1 MKLKKC
7 CMCLMQSTA
16 LERLVQLPADPTIDW
31 TTPLSVW
38 RHYHHMKS
46 TSSSSSAQTS
56 ESTEN
61 DSGADAKETP
71 AATSTASQLT
81 EDHWS
86 FRVTCVRGGR
96 KHSFS
101 SMEAAGKLGAG
112 IAKQFG
118 WKVQM
123 KNSDI
128 EVLLNISGDAIR
140 ILIALSRES
149 MSFRNIT
156 HFGPTTLRS
165 AIAYGL
171 LR

>member
-1 MKLKKC
+1 
-7 CMCLMQSTA
+7 MCLIQSTA

-46 TSSSSSAQTS
+46 TNSSSTLTS
-56 ESTEN
+56 ENTES
-61 DSGADAKETP
+61 DSGTDAEVAPT
-71 AATSTASQLT
+71 ATSTGSQLT
-81 EDHWS
+81 GDHWS

-101 SMEAAGKLGAG
+101 SMEAAGRLGAG
-112 IAKQFG
+112 LAKQFG

-140 ILIALSRES
+140 VLVALSRES
-149 MSFRNIT
+149 MSLRNIA

>member
-1 MKLKKC
+1 M
-7 CMCLMQSTA
+7 
-16 LERLVQLPADPTIDW
+16 QLPADPSIDW
-31 TTPLSVW
+31 STPLSVW
-38 RHYHHMKS
+38 RHYHHMS
-46 TSSSSSAQTS
+46 IASSSSTQRTDSAS
-56 ESTEN
+56 ADG
-61 DSGADAKETP
+61 DSKATP
-71 AATSTASQLT
+71 AAMSGPPT
-81 EDHWS
+81 EDHWT

-112 IAKQFG
+112 VAKQFG

-128 EVLLNISGDAIR
+128 EVLLNISGDAVR
-140 ILIALSRES
+140 IHIALSRES